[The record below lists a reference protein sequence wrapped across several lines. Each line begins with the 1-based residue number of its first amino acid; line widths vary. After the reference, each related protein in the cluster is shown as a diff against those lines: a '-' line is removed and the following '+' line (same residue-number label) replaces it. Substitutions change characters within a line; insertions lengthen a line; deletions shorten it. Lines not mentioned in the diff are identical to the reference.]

1 MTDTKKT
8 LVVPMMLIGSMFAV
22 LGFALGINA
31 FFVPF
36 VKQAFNISITMSY
49 LVMTATFLSF
59 VVFGVPSGAI
69 IKKFGYKGGMIIA
82 FLIMAIGF
90 YLITPAAKVVSF
102 PLLLLALFISGMGQT
117 LLTGAVNTY
126 VAILG
131 PPESAASRIALMG
144 ICSKTFYAVASL
156 MLALF
161 MDLSN
166 VHIEDTILPFY
177 IISGVL
183 IVMGILYYFAPLPE
197 VKAIGEEDDDS
208 VSSSYAASKT
218 SIFQFP
224 HLILGVFAIFF
235 DIGVEY
241 IALGTIND
249 YATILNLPSPANYV
263 WFVSAGM
270 VIGYL
275 FGVFFIPKLV
285 SQGMAL
291 LISTISGIA
300 VTIMI
305 VLLPVGISI
314 YFVALLG
321 LANALMWP
329 AIWPLAIADLGKF
342 TKMGSSLLVTGIIG
356 GAFLPLLFGY
366 VADVASHQVAY
377 LVCLP
382 AYLYIM
388 YFALSGNK
396 IRTKLLKS

>member
-8 LVVPMMLIGSMFAV
+8 LVVPMMIIGSMFAV

-82 FLIMAIGF
+82 FIIMAIGF
-90 YLITPAAKVVSF
+90 YLIAPAAKIVSF

-177 IISGVL
+177 IISVVL
-183 IVMGILYYFAPLPE
+183 IAMGIFYYFAPLPE
-197 VKAIGEEDDDS
+197 IKAIGEEDDDS

-291 LISTISGIA
+291 LISTISGIV
-300 VTIMI
+300 VTLLI

-388 YFALSGNK
+388 YFALFGSG

>member
-1 MTDTKKT
+1 MTTTKKT
-8 LVVPMMLIGSMFAV
+8 LIIPLMIIGSMFAV

-36 VKQAFNISITMSY
+36 VKEAFNISITMSY

-59 VVFGVPSGAI
+59 VVFGVPSGVI

-90 YLITPAAKVVSF
+90 YLIAPSAKIVSF
-102 PLLLLALFISGMGQT
+102 PLLLLALFISGLGQT

-156 MLALF
+156 MLAVF

-183 IVMGILYYFAPLPE
+183 VVMGFLYYFAPLPDILAAGE
-197 VKAIGEEDDDS
+197 GEEEISS
-208 VSSSYAASKT
+208 VSSSYASSKT

-224 HLILGVFAIFF
+224 HLLLGVLAIFF
-235 DIGVEY
+235 DIGLEY

-249 YATILNLPSPANYV
+249 YAAMLNFPSPQNYV

-275 FGVFFIPKLV
+275 LGVFFIPKLI
-285 SQGMAL
+285 SQSKAL
-291 LISTISGIA
+291 LLSTISGVI
-300 VTIMI
+300 VTIAI
-305 VLLPVGISI
+305 VLFPVGISI
-314 YFVALLG
+314 YLVALLG

-342 TKMGSSLLVTGIIG
+342 TKMGSSFLVTGIIG
-356 GAFLPLLFGY
+356 GAFIPLLFGY

-388 YFALSGNK
+388 YYALSGSK
-396 IRTKLLKS
+396 IRKKN

>member
-1 MTDTKKT
+1 MAT
-8 LVVPMMLIGSMFAV
+8 
-22 LGFALGINA
+22 GF
-31 FFVPF
+31 F
-36 VKQAFNISITMSY
+36 
-49 LVMTATFLSF
+49 
-59 VVFGVPSGAI
+59 
-69 IKKFGYKGGMIIA
+69 IIA
-82 FLIMAIGF
+82 
-90 YLITPAAKVVSF
+90 PAAQIVSF

-144 ICSKTFYAVASL
+144 ICSKTFFAVASL
-156 MLALF
+156 MLAVF
-161 MDLSN
+161 MDLSD

-177 IISGVL
+177 IISAVL
-183 IVMGILYYFAPLPE
+183 IIMGGLYFFAPLPE
-197 VKAIGEEDDDS
+197 IKASGEDDNDGS
-208 VSSSYAASKT
+208 AASSYASTKT

-224 HLILGVFAIFF
+224 HLMLGVIAIFF

-241 IALGTIND
+241 IALSTIND
-249 YATILNLPSPANYV
+249 YAAILNLPSPANYV
-263 WFVSAGM
+263 WYVSAGM
-270 VIGYL
+270 VLGYL
-275 FGVFFIPKLV
+275 CGVFFIPKFV

-291 LISTISGIA
+291 LISTISGIV

-314 YFVALLG
+314 YFVAILG

-342 TKMGSSLLVTGIIG
+342 TKMGSSFLVTGIIG

-366 VADVASHQVAY
+366 IADEASHQIAY

-388 YFALSGNK
+388 YFALSGSK
-396 IRTKLLKS
+396 IRTRM

>member
-1 MTDTKKT
+1 MTDKKKT

-36 VKQAFNISITMSY
+36 VKDAFNISITMSY

-90 YLITPAAKVVSF
+90 YLIAPAAKIISF

-131 PPESAASRIALMG
+131 PPESAASRIAIMG

-156 MLALF
+156 MLAVF

-166 VHIEDTILPFY
+166 VHIADTILPFY

-183 IVMGILYYFAPLPE
+183 IVMGGLYYFAPLPE
-197 VKAIGEEDDDS
+197 IKAIGEDEEDGS
-208 VSSSYAASKT
+208 ATSLYAASKT

-224 HLILGVFAIFF
+224 HLLLGVLAIFF

-249 YATILNLPSPANYV
+249 YATILKLPSPANYV

-275 FGVFFIPKLV
+275 LGVLFIPKYV
-285 SQGMAL
+285 SQGTAL
-291 LISTISGIA
+291 LISTISGIV

-329 AIWPLAIADLGKF
+329 AIWPLAIADLGKY
-342 TKMGSSLLVTGIIG
+342 TKMGSSFLVTGIIG

-366 VADVASHQVAY
+366 LADVASHQFAY

-382 AYLYIM
+382 GYIYIM
-388 YFALSGNK
+388 YFALSGSK
-396 IRTKLLKS
+396 IRTKN

>member
-1 MTDTKKT
+1 MTNIKKT

-36 VKQAFNISITMSY
+36 VKEAFHISITMSY
-49 LVMTATFLSF
+49 LVMTATFLAF
-59 VVFGVPSGAI
+59 VVFGLPSGEI

-90 YLITPAAKVVSF
+90 YLIAPAAKLVSF
-102 PLLLLALFISGMGQT
+102 PLLLLALFISGMGQA

-131 PPESAASRIALMG
+131 PPESAASRISLMG
-144 ICSKTFYAVASL
+144 ICNKTFYAVASL
-156 MLALF
+156 MLAAF
-161 MDLSN
+161 MDLTN
-166 VHIEDTILPFY
+166 VRIEDTILPFY
-177 IISGVL
+177 IISGTLV
-183 IVMGILYYFAPLPE
+183 VMGVLYYFAPLPE
-197 VKAIGEEDDDS
+197 IMAVGEEEGVENS
-208 VSSSYAASKT
+208 EASLYANSKT

-224 HLILGVFAIFF
+224 HLLLGVFAIFF
-235 DIGVEY
+235 DIGLEY

-249 YATILNLPSPANYV
+249 YATILNLPSPENYV

-270 VIGYL
+270 VIGYV
-275 FGVFFIPKLV
+275 FGVLFIPKFL

-291 LISTISGIA
+291 LLSTISGIA

-305 VLLPVGISI
+305 VVFPVGISI
-314 YFVALLG
+314 YLVALLG

-342 TKMGSSLLVTGIIG
+342 TKMGSSFLVMGIIG

-388 YFALSGNK
+388 YFAFSGSK
-396 IRTKLLKS
+396 IRTKN